1 MNEPVKKSPQRARRH
16 SCQPL
21 HAGTSSPA
29 RRQAAVILEVL
40 AGMRRPSDAA
50 QALGISVP
58 RYYQVERR
66 ALMGLIA
73 ACEPAPRGPR
83 REHARRIAALE
94 REKLRLQRECDRQQ
108 ALVRAT
114 QRSLGLAPPAAVR
127 PAKDPP
133 GKKESG
139 PAKRRRNRR
148 PMVRALQAARSLQ
161 AETAAAVLVPETS
174 TLVAEPVLRWP
185 ARSTPSS
192 A

>member
-1 MNEPVKKSPQRARRH
+1 MNEPVKKSPQRARRN

-40 AGMRRPSDAA
+40 AGVRRPSDAA

-66 ALMGLIA
+66 ALMGLVA

-108 ALVRAT
+108 ALVRAA
-114 QRSLGLAPPAAVR
+114 QRSLGLAPPSAVR
-127 PAKDPP
+127 PPAKDPE
-133 GKKESG
+133 GKKAG
-139 PAKRRRNRR
+139 GLAKRRRNRR
-148 PMVRALQAARSLQ
+148 PMIRALQAARSLQ
-161 AETAAAVLVPETS
+161 AEASAPVVEPGTA
-174 TLVAEPVLRWP
+174 TLVAEPEGQL
-185 ARSTPSS
+185 SS
-192 A
+192 

>member
-1 MNEPVKKSPQRARRH
+1 MSDAVKKSPQRARRG

-21 HAGTSSPA
+21 QNGASSPA

-40 AGMRRPSDAA
+40 AGVRRPSDAA

-66 ALMGLIA
+66 ALVGLVA

-83 REHARRIAALE
+83 REHARQIAALE

-108 ALVRAT
+108 ALVRAA
-114 QRSLGLAPPAAVR
+114 QRSLGLAPPSAVR
-127 PAKDPP
+127 PPAKDPA
-133 GKKESG
+133 GKKEGG

-148 PMVRALQAARSLQ
+148 PLVRALQAARSLQ
-161 AETAAAVLVPETS
+161 AESPPAVLALETS
-174 TLVAEPVLRWP
+174 TLVAEPEAQV
-185 ARSTPSS
+185 SS
-192 A
+192 

>member
-1 MNEPVKKSPQRARRH
+1 MNEPAKKSAQRARRH
-16 SCQPL
+16 SRQPL

-40 AGMRRPSDAA
+40 AGVRRPSDAA

-58 RYYQVERR
+58 RYYQVEQR
-66 ALMGLIA
+66 ALMGLVA

-83 REHARRIAALE
+83 REQARRIAALE

-127 PAKDPP
+127 SLPKDRD
-133 GKKESG
+133 GKKDGS

-161 AETAAAVLVPETS
+161 AEAQPSVLAPDIS
-174 TLVAEPVLRWP
+174 TLVAEPAAQV
-185 ARSTPSS
+185 SS
-192 A
+192 

>member
-1 MNEPVKKSPQRARRH
+1 MNEPAKKSAQRARRH
-16 SCQPL
+16 SRQPL

-58 RYYQVERR
+58 RYYQVEQR
-66 ALMGLIA
+66 ALMGLVA

-83 REHARRIAALE
+83 QEHARRIAALE
-94 REKLRLQRECDRQQ
+94 REKQRLQRECDRQQ

-114 QRSLGLAPPAAVR
+114 QRSLGLAPPTAVR
-127 PAKDPP
+127 PPAKDPA
-133 GKKESG
+133 GKKEGG

-161 AETAAAVLVPETS
+161 AEAPPAVLAPDTS
-174 TLVAEPVLRWP
+174 TLVAEPAGQL
-185 ARSTPSS
+185 SS
-192 A
+192 

>member
-1 MNEPVKKSPQRARRH
+1 MSDAVKKSPQRARRN

-21 HAGTSSPA
+21 QNGASSPA

-40 AGMRRPSDAA
+40 AGVRRPSDAA

-66 ALMGLIA
+66 ALVGLIA

-83 REHARRIAALE
+83 QEHARRIAALE

-114 QRSLGLAPPAAVR
+114 QRSLGLAPPTAVR
-127 PAKDPP
+127 PPAKDPA
-133 GKKESG
+133 GKKEGG
-139 PAKRRRNRR
+139 PARRRRNRR

-161 AETAAAVLVPETS
+161 AAAPAVVVPGTV
-174 TLVAEPVLRWP
+174 TPVAEPAAEV
-185 ARSTPSS
+185 SS
-192 A
+192 

>member
-1 MNEPVKKSPQRARRH
+1 MTSAVKKSPPRARRN

-21 HAGTSSPA
+21 QAAASAPA

-40 AGMRRPSDAA
+40 AGVRRPSDAA

-58 RYYQVERR
+58 RYYQLERR
-66 ALMGLIA
+66 ALIGLIA

-83 REHARRIAALE
+83 QEHARRIAALE

-114 QRSLGLAPPAAVR
+114 QRSLGLTPPTAVR
-127 PAKDPP
+127 PPAKDSA
-133 GKKESG
+133 GKKEGG
-139 PAKRRRNRR
+139 PARRRRNRR

-161 AETAAAVLVPETS
+161 AAAPAVVVPDTG
-174 TLVAEPVLRWP
+174 TPVAEPAAEV
-185 ARSTPSS
+185 SS
-192 A
+192 